1 MEIRVIAD
9 RWMMPERQHQDDAGA
24 DLKADATWRIEPGR
38 TRMVGARSTNGGAGF
53 SSSSS
58 LRTISRI
65 QGRFSEGWLTLS
77 TPKEEVMEIND
88 EKRREVASRM
98 RDIMRRYPRC
108 FLDNMVAQSVLD
120 VMGDG
125 VTIGG
130 TVADLIDRPTCQN
143 IYDESKDGACENG
156 FECSE
161 CGNVVEDY
169 EGFRISGEF
178 NYCSKCG
185 AEVVE

>member
-130 TVADLIDRPTCQN
+130 TVADLIDRPTCKN
-143 IYDESKDGACENG
+143 LAIKPADELL
-156 FECSE
+156 CSE
-161 CGNVVEDY
+161 CGEHVDIAYMESADDY
-169 EGFRISGEF
+169 HAR
-178 NYCSKCG
+178 YCPNCG
-185 AEVVE
+185 AEVCDDD

>member
-130 TVADLIDRPTCQN
+130 TVADLIDRPTCRN
-143 IYDESKDGACENG
+143 VYDENEMGSCING

-169 EGFRISGEF
+169 EGYRVNGEF